1 MLKGSSCVVFCLALP
16 VFVCFPSVF
25 YVYLS
30 LSVLRHLCC
39 LLPGPFSKFLC
50 SSRVFLWIS
59 SACYGRL
66 HFALLDFGFLFVSLP
81 RLKVRHLGSFSYTV
95 TPDWASQGQ
104 QKNIYKEPWTV
115 VFTKA
120 ELLGRSSRGRKSST
134 CMISDRST
142 HRPLIKPWFKAREA
156 FTKNTSWHQLLV
168 FRPDTV
174 NSPLSSSST
183 LPVLYQQ
190 VCACTSV

>member
-1 MLKGSSCVVFCLALP
+1 MCFREVVTCPMTWSRMLCSYFTFYVEGLLVRRVLPRSSCL
-16 VFVCFPSVF
+16 
-25 YVYLS
+25 
-30 LSVLRHLCC
+30 C
-39 LLPGPFSKFLC
+39 LLPFCFLFSL
-50 SSRVFLWIS
+50 VFLWIS

-66 HFALLDFGFLFVSLP
+66 HFALLDFGLLFVTLP
-81 RLKVRHLGSFSYTV
+81 RFKVRHLGSFSYTV

-104 QKNIYKEPWTV
+104 QKNIYREPWTV
-115 VFTKA
+115 VFSKA

-174 NSPLSSSST
+174 NPPLSSSST